1 MFSFPYK
8 HCPFF
13 LWTKCILNSATTL
26 KILHCFVSSNMIIV
40 KYVEQTLKLDIVIAK
55 SVEHLKNQRKCNF
68 HCEIKLWILAHL

>member
-1 MFSFPYK
+1 
-8 HCPFF
+8 
-13 LWTKCILNSATTL
+13 
-26 KILHCFVSSNMIIV
+26 MIIV